1 MPTPHGSRGGMAF
14 SADELRVLRRAL
26 AHVLNPP
33 VAMSAT
39 STTSTI
45 SAVNAVAAV
54 SAVSAESRPD
64 VFGLVPRAAHA
75 AWVEDVQD
83 VLCLSEAIDEAVHE
97 GGRMR
102 AFALAELVRYRA
114 ALPGSATGYLERL
127 EEAVADGY
135 LPDSDDLSA
144 LRALGAMPCATAER
158 SRRTA
163 LRRRCAEL
171 AEVSARKRLDGPSGP
186 SGRQLPRPA
195 LPEREPAAQVVALSA
210 PRGQQQVPEQP
221 SPGPLAPIGGA
232 AQAVPEIPRP
242 PRIASVLSGG
252 KVADFARANRPARLR
267 EKTRA
272 ESYPLSIRRGG
283 TIAMSSNTER
293 PTPASTPASESD
305 PQRRTPA
312 RPASDRP
319 VRPIPTPGDLFPR
332 GVRKN
337 TGQDEELATGT
348 G

>member
-1 MPTPHGSRGGMAF
+1 M
-14 SADELRVLRRAL
+14 
-26 AHVLNPP
+26 
-33 VAMSAT
+33 
-39 STTSTI
+39 
-45 SAVNAVAAV
+45 
-54 SAVSAESRPD
+54 
-64 VFGLVPRAAHA
+64 VPRAAHGSHVPHGARA

-114 ALPGSATGYLERL
+114 ALPGSAGGYLERL

-158 SRRTA
+158 NRRQA

-171 AEVSARKRLDGPSGP
+171 AEASVRKRLDGPSGV
-186 SGRQLPRPA
+186 PRPA
-195 LPEREPAAQVVALSA
+195 LPEGEGREPAAQLVALSA
-210 PRGQQQVPEQP
+210 PRGQQQVPERP

-272 ESYPLSIRRGG
+272 ESYPLPIRRGG

-312 RPASDRP
+312 RPAADRP

-332 GVRKN
+332 GVRPN